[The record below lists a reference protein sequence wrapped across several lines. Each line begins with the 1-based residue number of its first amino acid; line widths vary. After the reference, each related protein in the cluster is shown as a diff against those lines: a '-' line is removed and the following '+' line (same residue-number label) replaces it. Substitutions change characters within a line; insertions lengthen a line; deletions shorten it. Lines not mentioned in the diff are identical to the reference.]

1 MGAREAVS
9 MVRFPPCRPGAERPR
24 FDAQAKC
31 ALRLARAIRRANR
44 AGADARPHPHAIRAK
59 QGRSPTGRRQC
70 VGPGTGFDRK
80 EPERNERNRRT
91 PCPSST
97 RPPRR
102 PHAVMSLPVMAGL
115 VPLLSGSAIRT
126 KPIWG
131 AADLSPLPPG
141 GRGRGRASRRAR
153 TVAGLC
159 PPPRR
164 TRRTL
169 RMAALAPPLPLA
181 RKRGEGDL
189 QPAPPCMSPVRRRG
203 YSRDGGSGTNTE
215 NCYPCIRSVVSPI
228 YPVAHPGHDGT

>member
-1 MGAREAVS
+1 
-9 MVRFPPCRPGAERPR
+9 MVRFPSRRPGAERPR

-31 ALRLARAIRRANR
+31 ALWLARAIRRTNR
-44 AGADARPHPHAIRAK
+44 AGADARPRPHAIRAE

-80 EPERNERNRRT
+80 EPERNERSRRT

-97 RPPRR
+97 LPPRR

-115 VPLLSGSAIRT
+115 VPLLSCSDIRT
-126 KPIWG
+126 KPIG
-131 AADLSPLPPG
+131 G
-141 GRGRGRASRRAR
+141 GRLFSPPARREGPGEGLAARADGCRASPAAAPNAANA
-153 TVAGLC
+153 TNGGVNAAASAGAQAG
-159 PPPRR
+159 R
-164 TRRTL
+164 
-169 RMAALAPPLPLA
+169 
-181 RKRGEGDL
+181 GDL

-228 YPVAHPGHDGT
+228 YPVSYPGHDGT